1 MSSIPGL
8 ERWTT
13 VVLDTTFEKSEG
25 PAGLKATLLRL
36 RSEGG
41 EAVKSGA
48 KFVVLSYRA
57 TGPTRVPVAS
67 LLCVGAVHQ
76 HLVQMKKRLNIGM
89 IIQSGDAREVHHMC
103 TLVGFGVDAIC
114 PYLVYETMFALRD
127 KKEGFPNE
135 EVSNE
140 TVMDNYIFAFDTG
153 IRKVMAKMGI
163 STLLSYKAAQIF
175 EAVGVGKEVTEMC
188 ITGTASRIGGVDLQ
202 CLGTEA
208 FMSHDLA
215 YP

>member
-1 MSSIPGL
+1 
-8 ERWTT
+8 
-13 VVLDTTFEKSEG
+13 
-25 PAGLKATLLRL
+25 
-36 RSEGG
+36 
-41 EAVKSGA
+41 
-48 KFVVLSYRA
+48 
-57 TGPTRVPVAS
+57 
-67 LLCVGAVHQ
+67 
-76 HLVQMKKRLNIGM
+76 
-89 IIQSGDAREVHHMC
+89 MC

-153 IRKVMAKMGI
+153 IRRVMAKMGI

-188 ITGTASRIGGVDLQ
+188 ITGTASRIGGVDFQ

-208 FMSHDLA
+208 FVSHDVA